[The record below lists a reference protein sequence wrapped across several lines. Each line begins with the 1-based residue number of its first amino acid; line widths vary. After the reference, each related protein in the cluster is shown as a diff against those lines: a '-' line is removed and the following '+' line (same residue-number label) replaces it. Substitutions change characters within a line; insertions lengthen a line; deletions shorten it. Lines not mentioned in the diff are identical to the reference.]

1 MLLHANAKLGLAGRL
16 ALVRAIED
24 GLDAS
29 TPLSEATNG
38 FAGASSG
45 GLTQLDAGHT
55 LSTTYTDASNGNLVQ
70 TARLSPGGGTFTLV
84 LGFGSAQAAAVQAA
98 EGSLAAGFP
107 AARKSYEAGWA
118 AYDAGLNTPPA
129 KLSGFAN
136 PRWHDLVDAY
146 YLNANVVKASEDKT
160 FPGAIVAS
168 LTSPWGQAVSAGD
181 PNNTYF
187 GSYREVFSRDLYVRL
202 VRGTRRPRTGYFL
215 RAESFFNV
223 ATNIEELDEGQGG
236 PPLIDSY
243 GGVSLHEQSHGES
256 FLSLILNRFGSDGLY
271 VLDEP
276 EAALSLRGNLA
287 LMRRMHD
294 LVAEGSQFV
303 VSTHSPILLGY
314 PQARIYVLSED
325 GIEESRYENTEQYE
339 LTRSFL
345 DDRDRFLHHLFA
357 DG

>member
-1 MLLHANAKLGLAGRL
+1 LVATSFVRSVVLKRDEVPDFDSYPFSIPAIRDLEKLDLHAGVTLLAGENGSGKSTL
-16 ALVRAIED
+16 IEAI
-24 GLDAS
+24 
-29 TPLSEATNG
+29 
-38 FAGASSG
+38 
-45 GLTQLDAGHT
+45 
-55 LSTTYTDASNGNLVQ
+55 
-70 TARLSPGGGTFTLV
+70 
-84 LGFGSAQAAAVQAA
+84 AV
-98 EGSLAAGFP
+98 AAGF
-107 AARKSYEAGWA
+107 
-118 AYDAGLNTPPA
+118 
-129 KLSGFAN
+129 
-136 PRWHDLVDAY
+136 
-146 YLNANVVKASEDKT
+146 NAEGGSQNMT
-160 FPGAIVAS
+160 
-168 LTSPWGQAVSAGD
+168 VS
-181 PNNTYF
+181 TR
-187 GSYREVFSRDLYVRL
+187 SSHSQLHKHLRL

-223 ATNIEELDEGQGG
+223 ATNIEELDEGPGG
-236 PPLIDSY
+236 RPIIDSY

-256 FLSLILNRFGSDGLY
+256 FLSLIINRFGPNGLY

-325 GIEESRYENTEQYE
+325 GIMESRYEDTEQYE

-357 DG
+357 DD